1 MTAYEL
7 HPRIVENKDWATV
20 LFVVTIAL
28 LVLAKSLF
36 ENRFNDFIRL
46 IISDKY
52 FKIYKESSHLVGGFT
67 ILLFL
72 INLVS
77 ISFFTQLVICNFTK
91 AAKTDWVL
99 FVQIFTGFSVFILS
113 KFLIEKIIANI
124 FNIEE
129 LIEQFN
135 LQKVNF
141 RTYLGLLLLPI
152 TIVLYYG
159 NYASNHVFFAI
170 IGVLLIINV
179 LTYVFSLRIYQN
191 LIFSKMFYFILYLCA
206 LEIAPYYFIY
216 YLIRKI

>member
-1 MTAYEL
+1 MTTFEL
-7 HPRIVENKDWATV
+7 HPRLVENKDWATIV
-20 LFVVTIAL
+20 FVVAIAL

-46 IISDKY
+46 IVSDKY
-52 FKIYKESSHLVGGFT
+52 FKIYKESAHLVGGFT

-72 INLVS
+72 INLIS
-77 ISFFTQLVICNFTK
+77 ISFFTQLVICNFTH
-91 AAKTDWVL
+91 ADKTDWVL

-152 TIVLYYG
+152 TIILYYG
-159 NYASNHVFFAI
+159 GFASNYVFFGI